1 MASATGA
8 RGVFFG
14 VCRAGVALAFGV
26 RAGAASVASAA
37 ARAAASA
44 AAACAPARAAAV
56 EGARTGE
63 VRPAARTCASRP
75 PRLAAPVVPGAAATG
90 LFESGTVSRINE
102 VIYKSNEIV
111 QSLSQGTT
119 WLNY

>member
-14 VCRAGVALAFGV
+14 VCSAGVALAFGV
-26 RAGAASVASAA
+26 RAGTASAA
-37 ARAAASA
+37 AAARADAASA

-63 VRPAARTCASRP
+63 ARPAARTCASRP
-75 PRLAAPVVPGAAATG
+75 PRLAAPPEPVALVLAATAG
-90 LFESGTVSRINE
+90 GRDVFIQKVYC
-102 VIYKSNEIV
+102 VM
-111 QSLSQGTT
+111 Q
-119 WLNY
+119 